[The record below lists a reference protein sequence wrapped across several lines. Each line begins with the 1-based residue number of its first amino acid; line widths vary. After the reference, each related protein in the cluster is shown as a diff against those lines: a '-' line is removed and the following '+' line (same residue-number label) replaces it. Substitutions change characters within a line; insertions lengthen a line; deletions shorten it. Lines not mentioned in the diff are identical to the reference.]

1 MSMESHGGMILTGEN
16 QSIRRKIC
24 SSSTLSTKNPTLTEL
39 RSNPDLRGEII
50 ELHQEEFQKQVSR
63 FMTKEVLETSF
74 IIFKNSA

>member
-16 QSIRRKIC
+16 QNIRRTIY

-39 RSNPDLRGEII
+39 RSNPDLHGEII
-50 ELHQEEFQKQVSR
+50 ELHKEEFQKQLSR